1 MHFLVLLNY
10 INLSQAVS
18 EITPLL
24 CLLNFLKL
32 AVFTATFLFCY
43 CYCSVLCF
51 YSALDFI
58 SLYRV
63 IKCLCHVLI
72 CLFERT
78 YTYKVA
84 FHQKTPRNNYKT
96 NRRCE
101 IISCYIYYDAFKHLH
116 VNELINAKL
125 SEQQRCA

>member
-1 MHFLVLLNY
+1 MHFQVLLKN
-10 INLSQAVS
+10 INLSQVLS
-18 EITPLL
+18 KITPLL
-24 CLLNFLKL
+24 CLLNFWKL

-72 CLFERT
+72 CLIELRLFERT

-84 FHQKTPRNNYKT
+84 FPPKNTKKQ
-96 NRRCE
+96 
-101 IISCYIYYDAFKHLH
+101 L
-116 VNELINAKL
+116 
-125 SEQQRCA
+125 